1 MGRKTFPE
9 HAFLSSF
16 PPHSGLS
23 IAQGLPWW
31 HPAALIAT
39 VGGIGR
45 LRPAPGTWGSL
56 MAIPPAWMLSTIF
69 GAGGLAVALPMI
81 VIAGIW
87 ASEIYVRRT
96 GRPDP
101 SAIVIDE
108 VAGQWL
114 TLIALPA
121 DPLAYTLGFVLF
133 RAFDIFKPWPI
144 SWVDRKI
151 GGGIGVVA
159 DDLLAGSMAGVVG
172 WLLWDKLVAYGVI
185 ERVS

>member
-1 MGRKTFPE
+1 M
-9 HAFLSSF
+9 
-16 PPHSGLS
+16 
-23 IAQGLPWW
+23 
-31 HPAALIAT
+31 IAT

-56 MAIPPAWMLSTIF
+56 AALLPAWIVATAT
-69 GAGGLAVALPMI
+69 GAVGLAVALLI
-81 VIAGIW
+81 VSAVGIW

-96 GRPDP
+96 GTHDP

-121 DPLAYTLGFVLF
+121 DPLAYMVGFVLF
-133 RAFDIFKPWPI
+133 RIFDIFKPWPI

-159 DDLLAGSMAGVVG
+159 DDLLAGAMAGVLG

-185 ERVS
+185 DRVS